1 MTIPPQWQVPP
12 QNRLLRALAPATLAQ
27 LLPTLAPVAL
37 RLKETLIT
45 PDAPIRALYFP
56 LDAVVSVVG
65 TLADGTQLEAGTIGN
80 EGVVGVARFLRTTHM
95 PFTAVAQV
103 PGAALRLDAE
113 TFDQALGLVGS
124 DFADLLARYTQA
136 WCNQLGWHAI
146 CNGVHPVVQ
155 RCARWLL
162 QTQDRVGRAEFPLTQ
177 EFLAVML
184 GVRRPSVTEVAGR
197 LQQAGL
203 IRYQR
208 GIIRILDRAGLEAAS
223 CECYHVITQE
233 ANRLLG
239 SPLTPCWAS

>member
-1 MTIPPQWQVPP
+1 
-12 QNRLLRALAPATLAQ
+12 
-27 LLPTLAPVAL
+27 
-37 RLKETLIT
+37 
-45 PDAPIRALYFP
+45 
-56 LDAVVSVVG
+56 
-65 TLADGTQLEAGTIGN
+65 
-80 EGVVGVARFLRTTHM
+80 M

-103 PGAALRLDAE
+103 PGAALRMDAE
-113 TFDQALGLVGS
+113 TFDQAVGLVGS

-136 WCNQLGWHAI
+136 WCNQLGWHAL
-146 CNGVHPVVQ
+146 CNGLHPIVQ

-208 GIIRILDRAGLEAAS
+208 GIIHILDRAGLEAAS
-223 CECYHVITQE
+223 CECYHVIAQE
-233 ANRLLG
+233 ADHLLG
-239 SPLTPCWAS
+239 PPLTPCWAN

>member
-1 MTIPPQWQVPP
+1 MPFPCGIRVRVRSAHCLPS
-12 QNRLLRALAPATLAQ
+12 RRSHDPARHTAGG
-27 LLPTLAPVAL
+27 
-37 RLKETLIT
+37 ETLIT
-45 PDAPIRALYFP
+45 PDAPICALYFP

-65 TLADGTQLEAGTIGN
+65 TLADGTQLEVGTIGN
-80 EGVVGVARFLRTTHM
+80 EGVVGVARFLRATRM

-103 PGAALRLDAE
+103 PGAALRMDAE
-113 TFDQALGLVGS
+113 TFDQAVGLVGS

-136 WCNQLGWHAI
+136 WCTQLGWHAI
-146 CNGVHPVVQ
+146 CNGVHSVVQ

-223 CECYHVITQE
+223 CACYHVIAQE
-233 ANRLLG
+233 ADRLLG
-239 SPLTPCWAS
+239 PPLTPCWAS

>member
-1 MTIPPQWQVPP
+1 V
-12 QNRLLRALAPATLAQ
+12 RVRPAHC
-27 LLPTLAPVAL
+27 LPSRRSHDPARHTAGG
-37 RLKETLIT
+37 ETLIT

-65 TLADGTQLEAGTIGN
+65 TLADGTQLEVGTIGN
-80 EGVVGVARFLRTTHM
+80 EGVVEVARFLRATRM

-103 PGAALRLDAE
+103 PGAALRMDAE
-113 TFDQALGLVGS
+113 TFDQAVSLVGS
-124 DFADLLARYTQA
+124 DFADLLARYTHT
-136 WCNQLGWHAI
+136 WCTQLGWHAI
-146 CNGVHPVVQ
+146 CNGVHSVVQ

-208 GIIRILDRAGLEAAS
+208 GIIHILDRAGLEAAS
-223 CECYHVITQE
+223 CACYHVIAQE
-233 ANRLLG
+233 AERLLG
-239 SPLTPCWAS
+239 PPLTPCAAS